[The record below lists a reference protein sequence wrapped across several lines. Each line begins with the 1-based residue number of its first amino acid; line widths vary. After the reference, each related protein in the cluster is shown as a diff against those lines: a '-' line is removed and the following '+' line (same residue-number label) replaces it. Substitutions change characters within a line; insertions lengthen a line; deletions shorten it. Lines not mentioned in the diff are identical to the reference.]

1 MRSRATARFW
11 RCYDGLPEGVQEKAR
26 EAYRLWLANPHHPS
40 LQFKRLHGTDGMVW
54 SVRIG
59 LSWRAL
65 ATVRGDEVRWFWI
78 GSLAEYDRLVGG
90 DD

>member
-11 RCYDGLPEGVQEKAR
+11 RCYDALPVAVQEKAR
-26 EAYRLWLANPHHPS
+26 QTYRLWLANPNHPS
-40 LQFKRLHGTDGMVW
+40 LQFKRLHGAGGSVW

-59 LSWRAL
+59 ISWRAL
-65 ATVRGDEVRWFWI
+65 ATVKGDTALWFWI
-78 GSLAEYDRLVGG
+78 GSHAEYDRMIGG

>member
-11 RCYDGLPEGVQEKAR
+11 WLYDALPDAVRRKAR
-26 EAYRLWLANPHHPS
+26 QTYRLWLSNPDHPS
-40 LQFKRLHGTDGMVW
+40 LQFKRLHRVDGAVW
-54 SVRIG
+54 SIRIG

-65 ATVRGDEVRWFWI
+65 ATLEGDTVLWFWI
-78 GSLAEYDRLVGG
+78 GSHADYDRQIGG